1 MQIIP
6 VLDLL
11 GGVVVRGVQGRREEY
26 RPVESRIV
34 QKSDP
39 LSVARSFRDRFGL
52 TRLYVADLDAI
63 VHQQQDRDVYR
74 MLAAN
79 DFQLMVDAGLRNIE
93 GAEALLAEGADQ
105 VVAGLET
112 WPGPDQLAR
121 LAERLGGERV
131 VFSLDMKS
139 GKPFGDLS
147 GWPAREPY
155 DIAVCAVE
163 AGAGELIVLDLAQVG
178 ANAGLSTENLCRRLI
193 DRFPQL
199 RVITGGGVR
208 GLSDLKRLSRMKVSG
223 ALVASAL
230 HDGRISR
237 ADIES
242 LAGLRKKRVPGVT
255 FRGTGP

>member
-1 MQIIP
+1 MHIIP

-11 GGVVVRGVQGRREEY
+11 EGAVVRGVEGRREEY

-34 QKSDP
+34 QNSDP
-39 LSVARSFRDRFGL
+39 LSVARAFRDRFGL

-63 VHQQQDRDVYR
+63 VHQQQNRDVYR
-74 MLAAN
+74 MLAAD
-79 DFQLMVDAGLRNIE
+79 DFQLMIDAGLRNIE
-93 GAEALLAEGADQ
+93 AAEAVLAEGADQ

-121 LAERLGGERV
+121 LARRLGRERV
-131 VFSLDMKS
+131 VFSLDMKN
-139 GKPFGDLS
+139 GKPLGDLS

-155 DIAVCAVE
+155 DIAVCAME

-178 ANAGLSTENLCRRLI
+178 ANAGLSTENLCRSLI
-193 DRFPQL
+193 DRFPGP

-208 GLSDLKRLSRMKVSG
+208 GLSDLERLSRMKVSG

-237 ADIES
+237 TDVES
-242 LAGLRKKRVPGVT
+242 LARPQK
-255 FRGTGP
+255 